1 MAEFKVMTGA
11 LSGAAKSYGDASSEY
26 DEALRKLYE
35 GLDALSGAWK
45 DQAGGNW
52 ETVVVN
58 IKKSLDGIKGTLA
71 SNAAFL
77 AKVASTASQ
86 MSQEV
91 AADVNKIW

>member
-11 LSGAAKSYGDASSEY
+11 LSAAATSYGQASSDY
-26 DEALRKLYE
+26 SEALTTLYG
-35 GLDALSGAWK
+35 GLDALTAAWK

-52 ETVVVN
+52 GTVVEN

-71 SNAAFL
+71 NNAAFL

-86 MSQEV
+86 MSSEV
-91 AADVNKIW
+91 AGDVQKIW